1 MAADWLSKS
10 SAVSERFSHSLA
22 GLLRDLSTPRNAR
35 YLRFGLGVLLAIWA
49 VFSLARVIWATLP
62 LGDAAGKAQVVA
74 HAEVINP
81 LAAKAATTPQVAVDV
96 EKMQNWR
103 LFGEAGSLQPAVVV
117 QQQVP
122 REGIEEDARETR
134 LQLVLRGVVASTE
147 GGQGLAII
155 EHKRKQAV
163 YAIEDKLPISGNV
176 VLAKVLPRQVVLDN
190 AGTYELLTLFED
202 SELASQEV
210 QRKPVVKLPPVQEP
224 KAVSAQTGALAQS
237 YRQRLYENPQSL
249 ADVVSVSAV
258 REGDKLLGYRISP
271 GKDKAQFSELGFK
284 AGDLVTRVNGVALN
298 DPANTVRLYQT
309 MRTATEAVFDLQ
321 RNDQPLSISVDLS
334 SSEGSP

>member
-10 SAVSERFSHSLA
+10 SAVSGRFSRSLA
-22 GLLRDLSTPRNAR
+22 GRLRDLNTPRNTR
-35 YLRFGLGVLLAIWA
+35 YLRFGLGFLLAIWA

-62 LGDAAGKAQVVA
+62 FGDVEGQAQISARV
-74 HAEVINP
+74 EVINP
-81 LAAKAATTPQVAVDV
+81 LGANAAMTPQVAVDI
-96 EKMQNWR
+96 EKMQNWG
-103 LFGEAGSLQPAVVV
+103 LFGEVGSAQPVVVV
-117 QQQVP
+117 QQQTP
-122 REGIEEDARETR
+122 RDGIEEDAQETR

-210 QRKPVVKLPPVQEP
+210 QRQPAVKLPPVQAH
-224 KAVSAQTGALAQS
+224 KVVSTQAGALAQN

-258 REGDKLLGYRISP
+258 REGGKLLGYRISP
-271 GKDKAQFSELGFK
+271 GKDKTQFSELGFK

-321 RNDQPLSISVDLS
+321 RNEQPLSISVSLS
-334 SSEGSP
+334 SSESSP